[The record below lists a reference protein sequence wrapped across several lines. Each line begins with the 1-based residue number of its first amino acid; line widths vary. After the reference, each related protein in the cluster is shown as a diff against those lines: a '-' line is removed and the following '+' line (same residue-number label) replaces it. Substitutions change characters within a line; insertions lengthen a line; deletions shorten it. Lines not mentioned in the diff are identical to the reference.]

1 MLMDVKTAKP
11 AFQKN
16 RNEISLPSV
25 DFRKFSSFL
34 MRNYGEA
41 QRTLIQFD
49 PAENGV

>member
-1 MLMDVKTAKP
+1 MDVKTAKP

-34 MRNYGEA
+34 MRNYGEVKE
-41 QRTLIQFD
+41 RIQFD